1 MVALEWKFPKQM
13 DYFWF
18 DNEFTME
25 IPLKN
30 GCFFWFTM
38 IY

>member
-25 IPLKN
+25 IPPQK
-30 GCFFWFTM
+30 
-38 IY
+38 